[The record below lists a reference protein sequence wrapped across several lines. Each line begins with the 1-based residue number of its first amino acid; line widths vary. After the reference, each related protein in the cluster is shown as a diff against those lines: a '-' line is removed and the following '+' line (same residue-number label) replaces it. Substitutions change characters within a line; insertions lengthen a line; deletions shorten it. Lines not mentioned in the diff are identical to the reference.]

1 MARGFR
7 PGTEIAYMME
17 HGISKKDLLALPSQL
32 PGIPGG
38 CFSSVER
45 QWSYQEANQEQ
56 RESLWCG
63 MGTRDKLPTGYRTL
77 GSFNFINLL
86 LKVYV

>member
-38 CFSSVER
+38 VLVRLRDNGVIKKPIKNKGRAYGAEWEPGINF
-45 QWSYQEANQEQ
+45 Q
-56 RESLWCG
+56 RIIEHWDL
-63 MGTRDKLPTGYRTL
+63 LTL
-77 GSFNFINLL
+77 
-86 LKVYV
+86 